1 MDRLQFDSFDIE
13 RILTD
18 KNNVPLDDST
28 LSDLGLATSSNSS
41 NHHFDD
47 EAFFLSSLIADSQ
60 PLYPV
65 GDCKKLKTAQEQQK
79 DEEKKTR
86 EA

>member
-1 MDRLQFDSFDIE
+1 MDKFQFDSFDKEIMT
-13 RILTD
+13 LG
-18 KNNVPLDDST
+18 DSD
-28 LSDLGLATSSNSS
+28 LSDLGLATSSNST

-60 PLYPV
+60 PLYPES
-65 GDCKKLKTAQEQQK
+65 DSKKLKTQK